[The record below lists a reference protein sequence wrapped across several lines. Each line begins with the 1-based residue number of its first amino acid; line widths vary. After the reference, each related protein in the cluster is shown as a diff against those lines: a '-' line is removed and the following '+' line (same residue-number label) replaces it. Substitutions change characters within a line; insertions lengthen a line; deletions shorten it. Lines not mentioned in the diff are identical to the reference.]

1 MEFTE
6 FHNWVYKEIGLSLNS
21 YKPTQLNRRI
31 GSLMERV
38 GVKTLEV
45 YTKLLKEDAVERE
58 KFMDHIT
65 INVTEF
71 FRNPEFFEALR
82 KNLLSEIIPNR
93 NNIKIWSAGSSMG
106 CEAYSLAMMF
116 DDMNDKVSYSILATD
131 IDKNIL
137 AKARKG
143 VYSAADVKTL
153 DKKYLDKYFNKYD
166 DKYIVDSKIKSKVN
180 FKRHDLILDSY
191 EKDFD
196 LILCRNVIIYFK
208 DEVKQKII
216 EDFIKSL
223 KVGGLLFVGA
233 TESINTYKT
242 SGLEK
247 LSPFIYKKI

>member
-38 GVKTLEV
+38 GVKTLEE

-153 DKKYLDKYFNKYD
+153 DKKYLD
-166 DKYIVDSKIKSKVN
+166 
-180 FKRHDLILDSY
+180 LIH
-191 EKDFD
+191 
-196 LILCRNVIIYFK
+196 CRNVIIYFK

>member
-38 GVKTLEV
+38 GVKTLEE
-45 YTKLLKEDAVERE
+45 YTKLLKEDAAERE

-143 VYSAADVKTL
+143 VYSATDVKTL

>member
-38 GVKTLEV
+38 GVKTLEE

-143 VYSAADVKTL
+143 VYSVADVKTL

>member
-38 GVKTLEV
+38 GVKTLEE

-106 CEAYSLAMMF
+106 CEAYSLAMML
-116 DDMNDKVSYSILATD
+116 DDMNAKVNYSIVATD

-143 VYSAADVKTL
+143 IYSSSDVKTL
-153 DKKYLDKYFNKYD
+153 DNKYLDKYFSKSD
-166 DKYIVDSKIKSKVN
+166 DKYIVDSKIKSKVT

>member
-38 GVKTLEV
+38 GVKTLEE

-131 IDKNIL
+131 TRGSYWIL
-137 AKARKG
+137 RETCLPARVKLR
-143 VYSAADVKTL
+143 VIHESARVKMVDHEIIQMAYSPEMA
-153 DKKYLDKYFNKYD
+153 
-166 DKYIVDSKIKSKVN
+166 S
-180 FKRHDLILDSY
+180 
-191 EKDFD
+191 
-196 LILCRNVIIYFK
+196 
-208 DEVKQKII
+208 
-216 EDFIKSL
+216 
-223 KVGGLLFVGA
+223 
-233 TESINTYKT
+233 
-242 SGLEK
+242 
-247 LSPFIYKKI
+247 

>member
-38 GVKTLEV
+38 GVKTLEE
-45 YTKLLKEDAVERE
+45 YTKLLKEDVVERE

-82 KNLLSEIIPNR
+82 KNLLSEIIPSR

-137 AKARKG
+137 TKARKG

>member
-1 MEFTE
+1 
-6 FHNWVYKEIGLSLNS
+6 
-21 YKPTQLNRRI
+21 
-31 GSLMERV
+31 MERV
-38 GVKTLEV
+38 GVKTLEE

-137 AKARKG
+137 VKARKG